1 MKSVTD
7 VASGVVL
14 LGLCALGAYSV
25 GMLPEEGGLDQI
37 GPGAFPRMILIC
49 LAVLSCVLLVQ
60 GFLRA
65 PLKRYWPEAKTFRKI
80 LLFIGLFYFYLLTL
94 VELGDFFAGMDNPPF
109 EANGGFSVS
118 TFLFLLIALPLLGR
132 RRPVEILSVAVLT
145 TAILVFVFSWFFQVL
160 LP

>member
-25 GMLPEEGGLDQI
+25 GMLPEEGLEQI
-37 GPGAFPRMILIC
+37 GPGAFPRMILTC

-60 GFLRA
+60 GLLRA
-65 PLKRYWPEAKTFRKI
+65 PVRRYWPDAKTFRKV
-80 LLFIGLFYFYLLTL
+80 LLFIGLFYLYLLTL
-94 VELGDFFAGMDNPPF
+94 TSLGDFFANMENPPF
-109 EANGGFSVS
+109 TANGGFSIS

-132 RRPVEILSVAVLT
+132 RSPVEILSVAALT